1 MNLSDIKSGKKVTIV
16 SLKTPSLLTQ
26 RLVSIGLF
34 PGAEVEVVRA
44 SNAGDVVLKFLD
56 SRFALGGSLTR
67 SIEVRSQLRFAPT
80 TGLSLALCS
89 SLPRCA
95 FVFKILIILYISIT
109 SYENCSGWQ
118 SKLWKNDYF

>member
-1 MNLSDIKSGKKVTIV
+1 MNRSDIKSGKKVTIV

-67 SIEVRSQLRFAPT
+67 SIEVR
-80 TGLSLALCS
+80 
-89 SLPRCA
+89 
-95 FVFKILIILYISIT
+95 
-109 SYENCSGWQ
+109 
-118 SKLWKNDYF
+118 